1 VSAVAASVVIP
12 AYRAADTIAAVLRGL
27 QGQDLAE
34 PFEIVVVASGGD
46 TTAAITRATCPR
58 ATVVEVDTRL
68 APGAAR
74 NLGVAHAHGEVV
86 AFLAADCVP
95 DPDWLRRR
103 VDAHRA
109 GHTLVSGFVD
119 MATPTTAA
127 GWAQYFSKF
136 WGMLAYERRTM
147 VGPGPLFHLSYTRR
161 VLDEFGPFLEAPIAG
176 EDTAYNDRLVRAGH
190 RVCFDGAIRV
200 RHLNTAR
207 LADVLAAQRE
217 QGAATGALCRDG
229 VIARYYAPSVQGG
242 WWRLLRTTVRAGAT
256 VARHRPRW
264 LARYLLV
271 APLVLRT
278 IATRRRAFRRALRA
292 SGPEGV
298 VTSRPTTDDIRVT
311 MGDAGAPVRVSVV
324 VPAFDEA
331 PVLGECLDSLLA
343 QTCPGMEIVVADDG
357 SRDETV
363 AVARRR
369 GVPVLCLSHG
379 GPARAKNAGAA
390 WARGDVVVFVD
401 ADLRLAPDCVERLA
415 APILAGVEVGTFTRD
430 IGVANPEDR
439 WGQCWSLRRGVAPGT
454 YMPAGVPDRWANFRA
469 VDRRAFLA
477 AGGYDDAGY
486 GEDMTLA
493 PKLGA
498 LAVAVPGARMW
509 HHNPDSLGEVWENA
523 VWFGRGTRVRQHAAP
538 VRVHS
543 PVRSLRRG
551 LAGARRAHRARY
563 VWFSLVFDTGVLA
576 GLAGARLAP
585 ERHWK

>member
-1 VSAVAASVVIP
+1 VNALAATVVIP
-12 AYRAADTIAAVLRGL
+12 AYRAADTIAAVLLGL

-46 TTAAITRATCPR
+46 TTAAITRRMCPR

-74 NLGVAHAHGEVV
+74 NLGVAHARGDVV

-103 VDAHRA
+103 VEAHRA
-109 GHTLVSGFVD
+109 GHSLVGGFVD
-119 MATPTTAA
+119 MATPTTLA

-147 VGPGPLFHLSYTRR
+147 VGRGPLFHLSYARR

-200 RHLNTAR
+200 RHLNTPR

-229 VIARYYAPSVQGG
+229 SVARYYAPSVQGG
-242 WWRLLRTTVRAGAT
+242 WWRSLRTTWRAGVT
-256 VARHRPRW
+256 VARYRPRW
-264 LARYLLV
+264 LARYLV
-271 APLVLRT
+271 VSPLVLS
-278 IATRRRAFRRALRA
+278 IIGTRRRAFRRALRDEMSA
-292 SGPEGV
+292 EGMV
-298 VTSRPTTDDIRVT
+298 ESTTPTTRVT
-311 MGDAGAPVRVSVV
+311 TGDAVEPVRVSVV
-324 VPAFDEA
+324 VPAFDEGV
-331 PVLGECLDSLLA
+331 VLGDCLDSLLA
-343 QTCPGMEIVVADDG
+343 QTCPGVEIVVADDG
-357 SRDETV
+357 SRDDTV
-363 AVARRR
+363 AVARRC

-379 GPARAKNAGAA
+379 GPARAKNAGAR
-390 WARGDVVVFVD
+390 WARGDVIVFVD

-415 APILAGVEVGTFTRD
+415 APILTGAEVGTFTRD
-430 IGVANPEDR
+430 IGVANPDDR
-439 WGQCWSLRRGVAPGT
+439 WGQCWSLRRGVAPST

-498 LAVAVPGARMW
+498 LAVAVPGAHMW

-538 VRVHS
+538 VRAHS
-543 PVRSLRRG
+543 PLRSLRRG
-551 LAGARRAHRARY
+551 LAGARRAHRVRY
-563 VWFSLVFDTGVLA
+563 VWFSLVFDAGVLA